1 MADSTSD
8 SSSVQSLQV
17 DQSSEKKIDN
27 NRFYALYSFNA
38 QKFSDLGPSTDNAS
52 TSTVEQA
59 DGSLSLNII
68 ATNLTATTET
78 DLRKSIAQR
87 LSKNCPKSGDG
98 VFLSVGLQNPKTST
112 SISIS
117 AAASVSASCYFC
129 LIESTF
135 DTLDF
140 DLVSQEGKCSDIR
153 PNEVQQFLVCF
164 LSFQD
169 SSLEQFRSDFD
180 SYTQGLIPLLDKEPI
195 VSPSLP
201 QSFPEASCNSSF
213 PIDPKELSQL
223 STRIHNYL
231 EQWPYVVLE
240 YLTRTIQYFGSGI
253 QHLLYSALLNAN
265 LQIND
270 ATEEQEDDI
279 RRFINCVS
287 ISSLVEQLQSSE
299 SVKIETCPDTND
311 LWLLQPIVI
320 TITLRQGQSV
330 TFDKTYSCNFCTQA
344 SEKLLSFDPT
354 NVSKIKDF
362 LETIKLTFVHCLN
375 KLKRFL
381 KQAELDYYAL
391 YRSFSYLK
399 KCGCGDM
406 LLRYVKL
413 DGGPET
419 LSVLSVLETF
429 IKDMKLTL
437 M

>member
-153 PNEVQQFLVCF
+153 PHEVQQFLVCF

-180 SYTQGLIPLLDKEPI
+180 SYTQGLIPLLD
-195 VSPSLP
+195 
-201 QSFPEASCNSSF
+201 
-213 PIDPKELSQL
+213 KELSQL

-299 SVKIETCPDTND
+299 SVKIETCPEFND